1 MAKLFMRGPGRG
13 KNPVELAMKA
23 SQTFEKIP
31 YESSSTKIVD
41 ELAKTL
47 QQIRDCI
54 YGEEEGRI
62 SSSRENAML
71 FATEACK
78 QQLPEKMAEFLGE
91 LDFESRKIVVQIFST
106 VMRIQIGTTYPGLV
120 YIREHPR
127 LLDVL
132 FEGYSDPQVALN
144 YGQMIRECL
153 RHEEIA
159 QDFLRSALF
168 KELIIKLEVD
178 EFDVASDAFLTFKD
192 VLTRHKHVVAQ
203 YLTENYSDFV
213 GCYRALLESQ
223 NYVTRRQSVKLLGE
237 LLLDRENVKAMMR
250 YVSEVDN
257 LVLMM
262 NLLKDSS
269 KSIQFEAFH
278 VFKVFVANPKKTSA
292 IAEVLY
298 KNKDK
303 LLRYLADFHN
313 DRDDK
318 LFKEEKE
325 VIIREIEELQPPA

>member
-1 MAKLFMRGPGRG
+1 M
-13 KNPVELAMKA
+13 V
-23 SQTFEKIP
+23 
-31 YESSSTKIVD
+31 
-41 ELAKTL
+41 
-47 QQIRDCI
+47 
-54 YGEEEGRI
+54 
-62 SSSRENAML
+62 
-71 FATEACK
+71 FAAEACK
-78 QQLPEKMAEFLGE
+78 QQLPEKMADFLGE
-91 LDFESRKIVVQIFST
+91 LDFESRKTVVQIFST
-106 VMRIQIGTTYPGLV
+106 VMRIQIGASYPGLV

-144 YGQMIRECL
+144 YGAMIRECL

-159 QDFLRSALF
+159 EDFLRSPLF

-192 VLTRHKHVVAQ
+192 VLTRHKPVVAT
-203 YLTENYSDFV
+203 YLTENYSEFV

-278 VFKVFVANPKKTSA
+278 VFKVFVANPKKTPA

-318 LFKEEKE
+318 LFKEEKD
-325 VIIREIEELQPPA
+325 VIIREIEDLRPPA